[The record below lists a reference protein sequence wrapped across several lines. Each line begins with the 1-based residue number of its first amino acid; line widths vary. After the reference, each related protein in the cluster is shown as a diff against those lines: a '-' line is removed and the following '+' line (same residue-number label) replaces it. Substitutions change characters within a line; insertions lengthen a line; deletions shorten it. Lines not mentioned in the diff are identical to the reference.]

1 LSQAVVVIEAGETSG
16 ALITA
21 RFAADQGRDV
31 LAVPGPI
38 NAAQSIGTN
47 NLIQQGARPLLRV
60 DEVLEVLNLQHIQTQ
75 QTARKV
81 LPVDETEAALLK
93 VLGAQ
98 PVHVDDIQAL
108 SGLSIEKVS
117 ATLTLLELKG
127 IVRQVGGMNYVAV
140 RESPADYWTE

>member
-1 LSQAVVVIEAGETSG
+1 MKY
-16 ALITA
+16 
-21 RFAADQGRDV
+21 
-31 LAVPGPI
+31 
-38 NAAQSIGTN
+38 
-47 NLIQQGARPLLRV
+47 
-60 DEVLEVLNLQHIQTQ
+60 LEVLNLQHIQTQ

-93 VLGAQ
+93 VLGSQ

-127 IVRQVGGMNYVAV
+127 IVRQVGGMSYVAV
-140 RESPADYWTE
+140 REAPADYWTE